1 MKKSFLLM
9 FLFAYATAAFAQ
21 SFKSIGIKSG
31 LTLSKQIWNYVTID
45 NKIIKDNKQGF
56 CLYLSSEFID
66 NKYFSLLVDAGFAQK
81 GASEQFDVKSA
92 SAGRYANS
100 ALTLSSTF
108 NYVTVSPLV
117 KMRLERMSLIPY
129 AIAGPRFDIMLNYV
143 SDADFSSL
151 ENSMNKITLGLVY
164 GGGLEFRNKHIGFMV
179 EAQQQIDATKFI
191 NQPNTNN
198 TSELNVR
205 NQALI
210 LQAGIRYYFRPY

>member
-1 MKKSFLLM
+1 MKKSFLLL
-9 FLFAYATAAFAQ
+9 FLFAYATVVFSQ

-81 GASEQFDVKSA
+81 GTSEPSP
-92 SAGRYANS
+92 
-100 ALTLSSTF
+100 LTFSSTF
-108 NYVTVSPLV
+108 NYVTVSPLI
-117 KMRLERMSLIPY
+117 KMRWERMSLIPY
-129 AIAGPRFDIMLNYV
+129 AIAGPRFDILMNYV
-143 SDADFSSL
+143 SDIDLSSL
-151 ENSMNKITLGLVY
+151 EANMNKITLGLVY
-164 GGGLEFRNKHIGFMV
+164 GGGLEFRNKHIGFMA

-191 NQPNTNN
+191 NQPTTNN

-210 LQAGIRYYFRPY
+210 IQAGIRYYFRPY